1 MQGFRKVLACLPSV
15 GGGNHPAE
23 EAKPGL
29 TDNGGIMSALRKNTE
44 FSAEEREWLTL
55 VERKRVLVVVHT
67 LAYGKRLVD
76 VLSLLE
82 ADFRV
87 HVVFTAPPHA
97 FGDEVPRYLQG
108 LGGVVLPW
116 DEAVQM
122 TFDLA
127 LAAGPRG
134 VEKIS
139 APLITLPHGAG
150 YLKRLVSG
158 PYSGVAGLR
167 RQDLLPGGQLPA
179 AVVVP
184 HHAELADLER
194 HCPEA
199 LPLAHV
205 VGDPVYDRI
214 AASLPLRAEYRQALG
229 LSDGEKLVVVV
240 STWGALSSFGRIEAL
255 LPRLITELPAGQ
267 FRSVLLVHPNVWSGH
282 GSWQVR
288 SWLAGCARL
297 GIALVPPEA
306 DWRSVL
312 IAADWI
318 IGDHGSV
325 TLYGTLTGVPILLAS
340 SPEREINLASP
351 AAALAA
357 TAPALSPSYP
367 LVGQLHYTAAEYRR
381 DEHAV
386 IASRITSEPGRFNR
400 NMRRLMYRLM
410 GLGQPAHE
418 PETAPV
424 PVPPSLDTWAR
435 QRGEVRA

>member
-1 MQGFRKVLACLPSV
+1 M
-15 GGGNHPAE
+15 
-23 EAKPGL
+23 
-29 TDNGGIMSALRKNTE
+29 TDFSTE
-44 FSAEEREWLTL
+44 GREWLTL

-76 VLSLLE
+76 VVSLLE

-87 HVVFTAPPHA
+87 QVLFTAPPHV
-97 FGDEVPRYLQG
+97 FGDEVPRFLQG
-108 LGGVVLPW
+108 LGGMVVPW
-116 DEAVQM
+116 DEAVRM

-150 YLKRLVSG
+150 YLKRLGSG
-158 PYSGVAGLR
+158 PYPGVAGLR
-167 RQDLLPGGQLPA
+167 RRDLLPGGRLPA

-205 VGDPVYDRI
+205 VGDPVHDRI
-214 AASLPLRAEYRQALG
+214 TASLPLRAGYRRALG
-229 LSDGEKLVVVV
+229 LSDYEKLVVVV

-255 LPRLITELPAGQ
+255 LPRLIHELPARR

-288 SWLAGCARL
+288 SWLARCAGP

-306 DWRSVL
+306 DWRGLL

-351 AAALAA
+351 AAALAT

-367 LVGQLHYTAAEYRR
+367 LVDQLHYTATEYHR
-381 DEHAV
+381 DQYAA

-400 NMRRLMYRLM
+400 NMRRLMYLLM

-424 PVPPSLDTWAR
+424 PVPPPLSTWAR
-435 QRGEVRA
+435 QPGEVQA